1 MKIQLNT
8 DNHLN
13 ISESFGKKLE
23 EQCSQQLDRFSDHVT
38 RLEVYLSDQDG
49 PKNGVNDKK
58 CILEA
63 RLENSKPVA
72 GRGIGNTYDQA
83 VPKEIAKMKASLDTI
98 LGHLT
103 HPRPSAFTVTRLS
116 KELR

>member
-23 EQCSQQLDRFSDHVT
+23 EQFSQQLDRFSDHVT

-63 RLENSKPVA
+63 RLENRKPVA
-72 GRGIGNTYDQA
+72 VSGIGNTYDQA
-83 VPKEIAKMKASLDTI
+83 VTEAIDKLKASLDTI
-98 LGHLT
+98 LGRLT
-103 HPRPSAFTVTRLS
+103 DQRTS
-116 KELR
+116 